1 MMAEPIRIAV
11 VGVGYFGALHAEKVA
26 RLPGAELVAVA
37 DIDRDRAQAV
47 GRAPGVPG
55 LVDDRERL
63 GQVDAVTVAVPTAS
77 HFEVAGAFLEN
88 GVHVLLEKPIADG
101 TAAARQL
108 IELAARRKLVL
119 QIGHLERFSAPI
131 LAIRERVFRPLY
143 IESDR
148 IAPFKPR
155 GIDVN
160 VILDMMIHDI
170 DLILS
175 LVDAPIESVDAIG
188 APVLSD
194 FEDIANARLRFANG
208 WVATITASRV
218 STKSERKM
226 RIFQPDCYIG
236 IDFIERTVK
245 AVRREHA
252 EAGADFPE
260 IKIDTQTY
268 EEVDALQQEISAFA
282 SAVAEGT
289 PPLVSGEDGLKAL
302 EAAIMIT
309 CSLRENWER
318 VRHEI
323 GTVAHSGGADTGG
336 PRRRE
341 LG

>member
-1 MMAEPIRIAV
+1 MAGPVRIAV

-26 RLPGAELVAVA
+26 RLAGSELVAVA
-37 DIDRDRAQAV
+37 DVDRARAEAV
-47 GRAPGVPG
+47 GRAHGVPG
-55 LVDDRERL
+55 LADYRDLL
-63 GQVDAVTVAVPTAS
+63 GRVDAVTVAVPTVS
-77 HFEVAGAFLEN
+77 HFEVAGAFLED
-88 GVHVLLEKPIADG
+88 GVHVLVEKPITDG
-101 TAAARQL
+101 TAPAKRL
-108 IELAARRKLVL
+108 IDLAARRGLVL
-119 QIGHLERFSAPI
+119 QVGHLERFSAPI
-131 LAIRERVFRPLY
+131 LAVRERITRPLY

-148 IAPFKPR
+148 ISPFKPR
-155 GIDVN
+155 GTDVN

-208 WVATITASRV
+208 CVATITASRV
-218 STKSERKM
+218 STKAERKM

-236 IDFIERTVK
+236 VDFLERTVK

-252 EAGADFPE
+252 KPGSDFPE
-260 IKIDTQTY
+260 ITIDTQAY
-268 EEVDALQQEISAFA
+268 GEVDALGQEIAAFA
-282 SAVAEGT
+282 AAVAEGK

-302 EAAIMIT
+302 EAALIIT
-309 CSLRENWER
+309 KSLRESWER
-318 VRHEI
+318 VRHEAE
-323 GTVAHSGGADTGG
+323 TPVQPEGADTGG